1 MIKTLHLLPSLRA
14 LILNRIEKQLVENK
28 NNNIKSLVAYL
39 VAGDP
44 NMDDTLSLMHGFVD
58 AGVDVIEVGVPF
70 SDPIAEGPIIQSAHD
85 RSLANKTSFE
95 GIIDLISNFR
105 KKNTNTPIV
114 LMGYLNSFLKN
125 QKAFSRFDD
134 IGIDGV
140 LIVDAPGEYSL
151 KDLGISNA
159 NVVSISLVSPTTTKE
174 RTKKICNASS
184 GFIYYVTLKGVT
196 GSSNVDLEEIKSN
209 VIDLQKNTDLPVMAG
224 FGIKN
229 KEQAESISKVADGV
243 VIGSYLVES
252 IFQAKKTTEYKKI
265 YNYLSEIK
273 SVINK

>member
-1 MIKTLHLLPSLRA
+1 
-14 LILNRIEKQLVENK
+14 
-28 NNNIKSLVAYL
+28 
-39 VAGDP
+39 
-44 NMDDTLSLMHGFVD
+44 
-58 AGVDVIEVGVPF
+58 
-70 SDPIAEGPIIQSAHD
+70 
-85 RSLANKTSFE
+85 
-95 GIIDLISNFR
+95 
-105 KKNTNTPIV
+105 
-114 LMGYLNSFLKN
+114 MGYLNSFLKN
-125 QKAFSRFDD
+125 HKAFSRFDD
-134 IGIDGV
+134 VGIDGV

-159 NVVSISLVSPTTTKE
+159 NIVSISLVSPTTTKE
-174 RTKKICNASS
+174 RIKKICNASS

-196 GSSNVDLEEIKSN
+196 GSSNIDLEEIKDN
-209 VIDLQKNTDLPVMAG
+209 IVELQKNTDLPVMAG

-252 IFQAKKTTEYKKI
+252 IFQAKKTTDYKKI

>member
-1 MIKTLHLLPSLRA
+1 
-14 LILNRIEKQLVENK
+14 
-28 NNNIKSLVAYL
+28 
-39 VAGDP
+39 
-44 NMDDTLSLMHGFVD
+44 
-58 AGVDVIEVGVPF
+58 
-70 SDPIAEGPIIQSAHD
+70 
-85 RSLANKTSFE
+85 
-95 GIIDLISNFR
+95 
-105 KKNTNTPIV
+105 
-114 LMGYLNSFLKN
+114 MGYLNSFLKN
-125 QKAFSRFDD
+125 QKAFSTFDD

-174 RTKKICNASS
+174 RTKKICSASS

-196 GSSNVDLEEIKSN
+196 GSSNVDLEEIESN

-252 IFQAKKTTEYKKI
+252 IFQAKKTTDYKKI

>member
-1 MIKTLHLLPSLRA
+1 M
-14 LILNRIEKQLVENK
+14 NRIEKQLVENK
-28 NNNIKSLVAYL
+28 NNNIKSLIAYL

-252 IFQAKKTTEYKKI
+252 IFQAKKNTDYKKI

>member
-1 MIKTLHLLPSLRA
+1 
-14 LILNRIEKQLVENK
+14 LNRIEKQLVENK

-125 QKAFSRFDD
+125 QKAFS
-134 IGIDGV
+134 
-140 LIVDAPGEYSL
+140 
-151 KDLGISNA
+151 
-159 NVVSISLVSPTTTKE
+159 
-174 RTKKICNASS
+174 
-184 GFIYYVTLKGVT
+184 
-196 GSSNVDLEEIKSN
+196 
-209 VIDLQKNTDLPVMAG
+209 
-224 FGIKN
+224 
-229 KEQAESISKVADGV
+229 
-243 VIGSYLVES
+243 
-252 IFQAKKTTEYKKI
+252 
-265 YNYLSEIK
+265 
-273 SVINK
+273 